1 MNNSI
6 TYIPISLND
15 NKEQINKNSSLD
27 KQLSKAHECPILS
40 ILIEDKK
47 DNRNNSLN
55 TADTNIFTLF
65 KLDYDFK
72 EIKKYDELNYS
83 LSDISDFD
91 LEEDKEDISDFN
103 SSQENNSEFEEEI
116 IIKRKKTI
124 DNRTNDLEFEI
135 ELEKEYKEIIK
146 KINIKQ

>member
-1 MNNSI
+1 MSNPI
-6 TYIPISLND
+6 TYIPFSLN
-15 NKEQINKNSSLD
+15 NNQEQINKNSNLD

-47 DNRNNSLN
+47 DNRKNSLK
-55 TADTNIFTLF
+55 TANTNIYTLF

-72 EIKKYDELNYS
+72 EIKKYDELNNS
-83 LSDISDFD
+83 LSAISEFD
-91 LEEDKEDISDFN
+91 LEKDKEDISDFN

-116 IIKRKKTI
+116 IIKRKTLT

-146 KINIKQ
+146 KLI